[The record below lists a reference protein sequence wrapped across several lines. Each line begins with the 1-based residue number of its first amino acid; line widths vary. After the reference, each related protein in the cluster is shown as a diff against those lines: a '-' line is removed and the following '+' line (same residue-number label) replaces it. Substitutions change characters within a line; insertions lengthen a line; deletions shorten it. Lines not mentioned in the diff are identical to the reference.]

1 MPRSKSERCIG
12 LHWLVTTGHP
22 GQFDRD
28 PSRCANVTNHKCTTS
43 SCLTCRTNTKA
54 GRAKGKQTKV
64 SKGTGHQSCLH
75 LLPRHVVHTYNAA
88 SSNGTSRN
96 IGRRMYQGRTWEDDT
111 GTVRQ
116 IHSVSSV
123 PPPKRR
129 TNMNPQTKHR
139 TLRLT
144 VSVQDSCHMSFFPKP
159 CKNM

>member
-1 MPRSKSERCIG
+1 MLRSKSERCIG

-75 LLPRHVVHTYNAA
+75 LLPRHVVRTYHAA

-96 IGRRMYQGRTWEDDT
+96 IGKRTEDVPGKTIQAQCVRYIPFLQSLLQNGEPTLIHRRNT
-111 GTVRQ
+111 G
-116 IHSVSSV
+116 HCAS
-123 PPPKRR
+123 
-129 TNMNPQTKHR
+129 
-139 TLRLT
+139 
-144 VSVQDSCHMSFFPKP
+144 P
-159 CKNM
+159 CLCRILAI